1 MPCTPFQDGA
11 SSLATSPRGSEMQCS
26 SGHSP
31 TPLAWPTGA
40 KYYHQ
45 RWAHAG
51 GGGVLRYVLV
61 LNTHHCCCEVSKRAP
76 LYSCHHTTRP
86 IHVHRVPVLS
96 ESVRLYISLH
106 PPPRWSCAH
115 HGPGTHPT
123 LGGGGGVAGEDQRG
137 DDEGARRQ
145 GQTRHTPEREVTS
158 QPPSSSTLG
167 YYSAL
172 QPGMC
177 WCGHGRDS
185 VGPIH
190 HPPALPQHTPT
201 PPGENPGSPCPTR
214 HPNPPY
220 TQLRSVT
227 SHPHRPRVT
236 RHVLSCLVCAPIKLH
251 VPVRIR

>member
-61 LNTHHCCCEVSKRAP
+61 LNAQQKQEDNQAP
-76 LYSCHHTTRP
+76 IL
-86 IHVHRVPVLS
+86 
-96 ESVRLYISLH
+96 ISA
-106 PPPRWSCAH
+106 RQR
-115 HGPGTHPT
+115 
-123 LGGGGGVAGEDQRG
+123 GGCAGEG
-137 DDEGARRQ
+137 PKYDDEGARRQ
-145 GQTRHTPEREVTS
+145 GRTRHTPEREVTS

-220 TQLRSVT
+220 TQLWSVT
-227 SHPHRPRVT
+227 SHPPSSPRRSARVGLVLPRARRPP
-236 RHVLSCLVCAPIKLH
+236 LL

>member
-1 MPCTPFQDGA
+1 LPCTPFQDGA

-45 RWAHAG
+45 RWSLAG

-76 LYSCHHTTRP
+76 LYSCHHTTGPSMFPRP
-86 IHVHRVPVLS
+86 C
-96 ESVRLYISLH
+96 SLGECTIVYLT
-106 PPPRWSCAH
+106 PPTTAVVMCASRA
-115 HGPGTHPT
+115 GYTSDARGE
-123 LGGGGGVAGEDQRG
+123 GGVLVRTKEVGG
-137 DDEGARRQ
+137 DEGARRQ

-220 TQLRSVT
+220 TQLWSVT
-227 SHPHRPRVT
+227 SHPPSSSRHLARVGL
-236 RHVLSCLVCAPIKLH
+236 VLPC
-251 VPVRIR
+251 VRAHPSSYR

>member
-1 MPCTPFQDGA
+1 MPCTPFQYGA

-45 RWAHAG
+45 RWSLAG

-61 LNTHHCCCEVSKRAP
+61 LNTQQKQEDNQAP
-76 LYSCHHTTRP
+76 IL
-86 IHVHRVPVLS
+86 
-96 ESVRLYISLH
+96 ISA
-106 PPPRWSCAH
+106 RQR
-115 HGPGTHPT
+115 
-123 LGGGGGVAGEDQRG
+123 GGGGAGEG
-137 DDEGARRQ
+137 PKYDDEGARRQ

-177 WCGHGRDS
+177 WCGHGRLLKVFEARITDTAQRIPS
-185 VGPIH
+185 GVFTA
-190 HPPALPQHTPT
+190 PA
-201 PPGENPGSPCPTR
+201 S
-214 HPNPPY
+214 
-220 TQLRSVT
+220 LRG
-227 SHPHRPRVT
+227 
-236 RHVLSCLVCAPIKLH
+236 LSSRSSSSELRRRRRRCCA
-251 VPVRIR
+251 